1 MCYKCSIMGRFR
13 VGYASMSKAKLGL
26 GGVSAWALGIG
37 LTVAAAPALAQDPE
51 GEASPVEE
59 ATGDAPPPEAPS
71 PATVEGSRTFTP
83 EDFARYAPRNALD
96 MLSRVPGFTIR
107 EAVVERGLGQA
118 TANVLLNGQRMAGK
132 SDAIQTQL
140 ARIPAGNVIRIE
152 ILDGAT
158 LDIPGLSGQVAN
170 VVVRAGGI
178 TGQWAWRPEFRRYF
192 TDPLFTRFEASLSGR
207 QGPVEY
213 TLAVENQSSHSGA
226 GGLTVITDAN
236 GNLLDLRDDV
246 WTGEFEQPRISGRF
260 VIDGPGSSVG
270 NLNLSYRQFWYDYVE
285 NGLRSGPG
293 RPDRERDV
301 LIEEDGYNYEI
312 GGDFEFALGPGR
324 LKLIGLNRFDHYVPD
339 TLVVTRFAD
348 ATPDAGD
355 RFARVGEESERIA
368 RAEYRW
374 NMGGADWQVSAE
386 GAFNSLDNVSQLFQL
401 DTAGRFVE
409 IPLPGGTA
417 RVEEDR
423 YEVMGSYGRALS
435 PNLRL
440 QLAAGGE
447 YSQLSQ
453 IGGGGLT
460 RTFWR
465 PKGSLSL
472 AWKPSPRT
480 DVNFRLQRRVGQLN
494 FFDFLAS
501 VNLQDDREN
510 AGNPNLVPPQSWE
523 AEVEIVRNLGAWGT
537 TTLRPYFHLI
547 DDIVDIVPIGATGES
562 PGNIDRAIRFG
573 IESKS
578 TINFDPMG
586 WRGARLDAR
595 FQLQETGV
603 EDPLTGEDRRIS
615 NSLMRLAELTFR
627 HDVPETDWAWG
638 SGLSHVLYARD
649 YRLTEVGR
657 LWEGPVWAYV
667 YIEHK
672 DLFGLTVRATV
683 NNILGADSM
692 WDRTV
697 YAGRRTGPIAFI
709 ETRDR
714 IIGLIFWFQV
724 RGRF

>member
-1 MCYKCSIMGRFR
+1 MRRGSVSF
-13 VGYASMSKAKLGL
+13 
-26 GGVSAWALGIG
+26 GVSASALALVLGMG
-37 LTVAAAPALAQDPE
+37 EGQAHAQETAPPAEEAAA
-51 GEASPVEE
+51 EA
-59 ATGDAPPPEAPS
+59 APPEAEA
-71 PATVEGSRTFTP
+71 PATVEGPRTYAP
-83 EDFARYAPRNALD
+83 EDFARFAPRNALD
-96 MLSRVPGFTIR
+96 MLRNVPGFTIR

-118 TANVLLNGQRMAGK
+118 TGNVLINGQRISGK
-132 SDAIQTQL
+132 SDDVQTRL
-140 ARIPAGNVIRIE
+140 SRIPAANVIRIE

-178 TGQWAWRPEFRRYF
+178 TGQFSWRPEFRRYF
-192 TDPLFTRFEASLSGR
+192 TDPLFTRFEASVSGR
-207 QGPVEY
+207 QGPIEY

-226 GGLTVITDAN
+226 GGITRIFDASQ
-236 GNLLDLRDDV
+236 NLLETRDDV
-246 WTGEFEQPRISGRF
+246 WTGEFEQPRVSGRF

-285 NGLRSGPG
+285 EGLRTGPG
-293 RPDRERDV
+293 RVDRERTV

-324 LKLIGLNRFDHYVPD
+324 LKLIGLDRFGH
-339 TLVVTRFAD
+339 TLPETIVRTRFAD
-348 ATPDAGD
+348 GRPETGD
-355 RFARVGEESERIA
+355 RFAQVGDESERIA

-374 NMGGADWQVSAE
+374 NAGGADWQISAE
-386 GAFNSLDNVSQLFQL
+386 GAFNSLDNVSSLFVL
-401 DTAGRFVE
+401 DSVGDFQE

-423 YEVMGSYGRALS
+423 YEVMGSYGRSLS
-435 PNLRL
+435 PSFSF
-440 QLAAGGE
+440 QLSAGGE

-453 IGGGGLT
+453 VGGGGLT

-465 PKGSLSL
+465 PKGSLSA
-472 AWKPSPRT
+472 AWKPDSRT

-523 AEVEIVRNLGAWGT
+523 AEIELVRNLGAWGT

-547 DDIVDIVPIGATGES
+547 DDIVDIIPIGATGES

-573 IESKS
+573 VESKS
-578 TINFDPMG
+578 TINFDPAG
-586 WRGARLDAR
+586 LRGLKLDAR
-595 FQLQETGV
+595 FQLQESRV
-603 EDPLTGEDRRIS
+603 DDPLTGESRRIS
-615 NSLMRLAELTFR
+615 NSLMRLAELALR

-638 SGLSHVLYARD
+638 TGMSYALAALN

-667 YIEHK
+667 YVEHK
-672 DLFGLTVRATV
+672 DVLGLTVRATV
-683 NNILGADSM
+683 NNILGADSL
-692 WDRTV
+692 WHRTV
-697 YAGRRTGPIAFI
+697 FVDRRPGPIEFI
-709 ETRDR
+709 ERRDR
-714 IIGLIFWFQV
+714 VIGPIFSFQV